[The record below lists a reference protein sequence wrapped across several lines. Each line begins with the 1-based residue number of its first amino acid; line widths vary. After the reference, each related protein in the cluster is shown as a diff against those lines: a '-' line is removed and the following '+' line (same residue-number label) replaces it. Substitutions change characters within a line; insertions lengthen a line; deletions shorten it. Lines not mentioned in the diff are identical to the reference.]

1 MPRLLLPAH
10 TTWQKLPA
18 TIIIIIVTEVMI
30 NMAATTIIIII
41 IIIIMAATIS
51 IIMQIEMVKPVFG
64 EQIAES

>member
-30 NMAATTIIIII
+30 NMAATTIIV
-41 IIIIMAATIS
+41 IIIMAATIS